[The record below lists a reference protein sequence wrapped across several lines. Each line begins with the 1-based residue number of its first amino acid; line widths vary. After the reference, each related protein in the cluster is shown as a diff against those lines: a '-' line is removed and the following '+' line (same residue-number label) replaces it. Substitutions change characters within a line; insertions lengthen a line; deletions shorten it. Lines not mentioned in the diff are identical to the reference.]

1 MLYAVIGISD
11 LANVC
16 KWFYDD
22 LGSQGKPVGKTL
34 GPRGCCRAMISETTT
49 DSVLMQAALSAIIT
63 SIRGIGENK
72 GGMTLTRCHLVELI
86 PQTKQNE
93 ASFEVQVRWEGEPN
107 AID

>member
-49 DSVLMQAALSAIIT
+49 VS
-63 SIRGIGENK
+63 
-72 GGMTLTRCHLVELI
+72 
-86 PQTKQNE
+86 
-93 ASFEVQVRWEGEPN
+93 
-107 AID
+107 